1 MKKVLIIGANGF
13 VGRRILKHLTGKE
26 YDLTA
31 VSLHADIQPQPG
43 YRFVEADVKQTDAI
57 RQLILSVQPDAVI
70 NASALSVPDYCE
82 QHHDEA
88 YAMNVEATAVMAQA
102 CRACGARFLHLST
115 DFVFEGKEDCLHQ
128 EEDPTQPINYYGVT
142 KREGEKRI
150 QEICTDYAILRVV
163 VVYGKALPGQHGNI
177 CQLVKNKLSAGQTI
191 RVVADQWRTPT
202 WVGDIAEAAERLI
215 HHTKSGIYHICGAE
229 YLSIADMAYRVADY
243 FHLDRSLIQPVTTE
257 EMQEKTPRPRFSG
270 LCIEKARLE
279 IGYTPHTFE
288 EGLAEMKD

>member
-57 RQLILSVQPDAVI
+57 RQLILSVQPDVVI

-102 CRACGARFLHLST
+102 CQACGARFLHLST
-115 DFVFEGKEDCLHQ
+115 DFVFEGKEDCLHR
-128 EEDPTQPINYYGVT
+128 EEDPTRHNQSI
-142 KREGEKRI
+142 I
-150 QEICTDYAILRVV
+150 M
-163 VVYGKALPGQHGNI
+163 ALPNGKERSVSKRSVPI
-177 CQLVKNKLSAGQTI
+177 MPSFALSLSM
-191 RVVADQWRTPT
+191 
-202 WVGDIAEAAERLI
+202 ERHYPDNMVI
-215 HHTKSGIYHICGAE
+215 FVSW
-229 YLSIADMAYRVADY
+229 
-243 FHLDRSLIQPVTTE
+243 
-257 EMQEKTPRPRFSG
+257 
-270 LCIEKARLE
+270 
-279 IGYTPHTFE
+279 
-288 EGLAEMKD
+288 

>member
-88 YAMNVEATAVMAQA
+88 YAMNVKATAVMAQA

-128 EEDPTQPINYYGVT
+128 EEDPTQPVNYYGVT

-163 VVYGKALPGQHGNI
+163 VVYGKALSGQHGNI

-202 WVGDIAEAAERLI
+202 WVGDIAEAAEQS
-215 HHTKSGIYHICGAE
+215 KY
-229 YLSIADMAYRVADY
+229 
-243 FHLDRSLIQPVTTE
+243 Q
-257 EMQEKTPRPRFSG
+257 
-270 LCIEKARLE
+270 
-279 IGYTPHTFE
+279 
-288 EGLAEMKD
+288 

>member
-82 QHHDEA
+82 QQHNEA
-88 YAMNVEATAVMAQA
+88 YAMNVEATTVMAQA

-115 DFVFEGKEDCLHQ
+115 DFVFEGKKIAC
-128 EEDPTQPINYYGVT
+128 IRR
-142 KREGEKRI
+142 KI
-150 QEICTDYAILRVV
+150 QHNRSITM
-163 VVYGKALPGQHGNI
+163 ALPNGKERSVSKRSVPI
-177 CQLVKNKLSAGQTI
+177 MPSFALSLSM
-191 RVVADQWRTPT
+191 
-202 WVGDIAEAAERLI
+202 ERHYPDNMVI
-215 HHTKSGIYHICGAE
+215 FVSW
-229 YLSIADMAYRVADY
+229 
-243 FHLDRSLIQPVTTE
+243 
-257 EMQEKTPRPRFSG
+257 
-270 LCIEKARLE
+270 
-279 IGYTPHTFE
+279 
-288 EGLAEMKD
+288 

>member
-43 YRFVEADVKQTDAI
+43 YRFVKADVKQTDAI

-88 YAMNVEATAVMAQA
+88 YAMNVKATAVMAQA

-128 EEDPTQPINYYGVT
+128 EEDPTQPVNYYGVT
-142 KREGEKRI
+142 NMVI
-150 QEICTDYAILRVV
+150 FV
-163 VVYGKALPGQHGNI
+163 
-177 CQLVKNKLSAGQTI
+177 S
-191 RVVADQWRTPT
+191 W
-202 WVGDIAEAAERLI
+202 
-215 HHTKSGIYHICGAE
+215 
-229 YLSIADMAYRVADY
+229 
-243 FHLDRSLIQPVTTE
+243 
-257 EMQEKTPRPRFSG
+257 
-270 LCIEKARLE
+270 
-279 IGYTPHTFE
+279 
-288 EGLAEMKD
+288 